1 MNAAA
6 KTTNPIK
13 FGTDGWRGGIAE
25 TYTFDN
31 VRVVAQATADYL
43 KDQGQDGD
51 GLIVG
56 YDMRFGSEFFAAAA
70 AEVLAA
76 NGVNVWLASAAAP
89 TPTVTYSILTHRA
102 AGAAMITASHNPWT
116 DNGYKY
122 KPEYAGSA
130 DPKTITAIESHANLI
145 FPDHAVLRLELA
157 DAVSAGHV
165 AYFDP
170 KPDYIKR
177 LGELVNLEPLR
188 SAGLAVVVDPMYGSG
203 MGYLPSLLGGGSL
216 RLRELNNFRNPF
228 FGGVNPEPIAVNLRK
243 LMAAVPEDG
252 ADMGLALDGDAD
264 RFGLVDEKGIF
275 INQLLV
281 YGLLIMYL
289 LEKKGW
295 RGPIVKSISTTSMAN
310 RLGAKYG
317 VEVIET
323 PVGFKYIGPE
333 MRSHDAIIGGEESGG
348 YAFRGHIPE
357 RDGSLAAL
365 YITEMRLA
373 YDMPMSAI
381 VQHLQEEAGPSHYD
395 RIDVRFPEEKRG
407 EVIARFAGEHP
418 ANIAGQ
424 KVDHVQTIDGFKY
437 FLADGS
443 WLLVRASGTEP
454 LIRLYTEASSP
465 DMAKRV
471 LAAGKEMAGL
481 EQRSISL

>member
-1 MNAAA
+1 VPSASSV
-6 KTTNPIK
+6 TSPIK
-13 FGTDGWRGGIAE
+13 FGTDGWRGAIAD

-43 KDQGQDGD
+43 KQRGQDKD

-56 YDMRFGSEFFAAAA
+56 YDMRFASEFFAAAA
-70 AEVLAA
+70 AEVLAG
-76 NGVNVWLASAAAP
+76 NGVKVWLAAEAAA
-89 TPTVTYSILTHRA
+89 TPAVTYSILTHHA

-130 DPKTITAIESHANLI
+130 DPATITAIEEESNRIHSSHE
-145 FPDHAVLRLELA
+145 VRRVELA
-157 DAVSAGHV
+157 EALSSGTIEHFEV
-165 AYFDP
+165 A
-170 KPDYIKR
+170 PDYLNR
-177 LGELVNLEPLR
+177 LRELVDVDPIRGTSLK
-188 SAGLAVVVDPMYGSG
+188 VIVDPMYGSG
-203 MGYLPSLLGGGSL
+203 IGYLPNLLGGGPL
-216 RLRELNNFRNPF
+216 QVQELNNFRNPY
-228 FGGVNPEPIAVNLRK
+228 FGGVNPEPIAVNLGK
-243 LMAAVPEDG
+243 LMSAVPADG

-264 RFGLVDEKGIF
+264 RFGLVDESGNF

-295 RGPIVKSISTTSMAN
+295 RGPIVKSVSTTSMAN
-310 RLGAKYG
+310 RLGEKYG

-333 MRSHDAIIGGEESGG
+333 MRAHNAMIGGEESGG

-365 YITEMRLA
+365 YITEMRIA

-381 VQHLQEEAGPSHYD
+381 VQHLQDDAGPSYYN
-395 RIDVRFPEEKRG
+395 RIDLRFPEEKRAD
-407 EVIARFAGEHP
+407 VIARFQGEHP
-418 ANIAGQ
+418 AEIAGQ
-424 KVDHVQTIDGFKY
+424 RVDHVQTIDGFKY

-465 DMAKRV
+465 DMATRV
-471 LAAGKEMAGL
+471 LDAGKKMAGL
-481 EQRSISL
+481 D